1 MNNLLE
7 IEALRVTFT
16 TTKGEVSP
24 VDGINLAITPGET
37 LCIVGESGSGKS
49 VTSLSILGLL
59 GEKGRIAEGHIRLNG
74 TDLTELNQTQLRKIR
89 GKQVSMVFQE
99 PMTALNP
106 VMTIGNQLLEVIQ
119 VHTKLNRRQAEHA
132 VLQMLQKVGIA
143 RPEAVMRE
151 YPHSLSGGM
160 RQRIVIA
167 IALICEPK
175 LLIADEPT
183 TALDVT
189 IQAQILN
196 LMKQLREER
205 ETAILLITHDLSIVA
220 EMADRVAVMYAGQ
233 IVEEAEVFS
242 LFDEPLHPYTQGLMR
257 SVPTIQSGA
266 EDRLVPIPGTVP
278 SLTDLPQGCRFQAR
292 CPYAIEQC
300 SLEAPS
306 LRQVSAKHV
315 VRCWLP
321 QQ

>member
-151 YPHSLSGGM
+151 YPHSLSG
-160 RQRIVIA
+160 A
-167 IALICEPK
+167 
-175 LLIADEPT
+175 
-183 TALDVT
+183 
-189 IQAQILN
+189 
-196 LMKQLREER
+196 
-205 ETAILLITHDLSIVA
+205 
-220 EMADRVAVMYAGQ
+220 
-233 IVEEAEVFS
+233 
-242 LFDEPLHPYTQGLMR
+242 
-257 SVPTIQSGA
+257 
-266 EDRLVPIPGTVP
+266 
-278 SLTDLPQGCRFQAR
+278 
-292 CPYAIEQC
+292 
-300 SLEAPS
+300 
-306 LRQVSAKHV
+306 
-315 VRCWLP
+315 
-321 QQ
+321 